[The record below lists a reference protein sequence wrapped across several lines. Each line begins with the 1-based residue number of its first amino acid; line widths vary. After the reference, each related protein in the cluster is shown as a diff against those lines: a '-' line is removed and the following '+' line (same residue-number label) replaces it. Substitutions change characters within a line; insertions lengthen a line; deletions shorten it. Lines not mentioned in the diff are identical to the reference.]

1 MYCIK
6 ADEEGNLFICFF
18 VFREEKEIMY
28 GKPFVGFFRDPVNK
42 KTEGFSS
49 ILLTIIPFY
58 NTM

>member
-1 MYCIK
+1 MKREIFYL
-6 ADEEGNLFICFF
+6 LFGIQ
-18 VFREEKEIMY
+18 R
-28 GKPFVGFFRDPVNK
+28 GKRNHVWEAFCRIFRDPVNK